1 MKIGVW
7 YNIPFCT
14 VASIKG
20 KKVNGRINRGKNGK
34 TDEKKKMRYNLSS
47 EVLTRSC
54 YQVVCF
60 KKV

>member
-1 MKIGVW
+1 VSVGVKIGVW

-34 TDEKKKMRYNLSS
+34 TDEKKK
-47 EVLTRSC
+47 
-54 YQVVCF
+54 
-60 KKV
+60 